1 MIFDV
6 LEVQNLTL
14 VKKTFPQNFLV
25 DNEFNTCLIIGFL
38 VSKET
43 VILRQWESETKTS
56 LIYQTS

>member
-43 VILRQWESETKTS
+43 VILCQWESETK
-56 LIYQTS
+56 I